1 MNHLAIYG
9 LFGNRHVSYGAE
21 VKVITNQTHIM
32 AVTSKSTASGSTTL
46 VVDIF
51 STLSN
56 YFNLFFYFFFSL
68 VDVAP
73 TSHYNLSSSL
83 LIL

>member
-51 STLSN
+51 LHFLTILTYS
-56 YFNLFFYFFFSL
+56 FIFSL
-68 VDVAP
+68 V
-73 TSHYNLSSSL
+73 
-83 LIL
+83 